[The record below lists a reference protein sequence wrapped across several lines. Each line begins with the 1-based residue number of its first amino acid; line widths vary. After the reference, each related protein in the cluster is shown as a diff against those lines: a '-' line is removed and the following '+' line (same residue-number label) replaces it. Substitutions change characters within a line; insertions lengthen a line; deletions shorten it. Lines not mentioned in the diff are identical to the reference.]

1 MSHCYMRG
9 SLEEGGRQMV
19 AWLASARLGVI
30 LWIINS
36 NNSHTNIILGTSGS
50 LPKRKQNDFRT
61 LFLIV
66 SFPLP
71 LIKPFE
77 AFLLD
82 FSHFSL
88 TQSLSDLSPNSFSVH
103 THLSHSSLSLSAL
116 YLSPVPQL
124 CLSQLSPSVSL
135 SVHTHLSLSV
145 SLSPVSQHSL
155 SALSLRSLS
164 SLRQLSPS
172 ALSLSGLSALS
183 LSVSSLRQLSLSS
196 HSALA

>member
-1 MSHCYMRG
+1 MSHCYVRG

-77 AFLLD
+77 AFPYD

-88 TQSLSDLSPNSFSVH
+88 TQSLSDLSPNSFSLH
-103 THLSHSSLSLSAL
+103 THLSQPCILALSLSSLSLSS
-116 YLSPVPQL
+116 LSS
-124 CLSQLSPSVSL
+124 LSQLSQL
-135 SVHTHLSLSV
+135 CL
-145 SLSPVSQHSL
+145 SL
-155 SALSLRSLS
+155 SALSL
-164 SLRQLSPS
+164 
-172 ALSLSGLSALS
+172 
-183 LSVSSLRQLSLSS
+183 SSLRQLSLSS